1 MKAVLREVSA
11 KKLLGK
17 QDDELIVL
25 NKDDL
30 FKIVE
35 LQRTDK
41 QAKAEYSLFGKRQRL
56 RSAYSQ
62 EVQLADGRIRIVYDV
77 SARPERKIIVYEDGK
92 RQAAGRYKVKK
103 SLSDG
108 KWRL

>member
-1 MKAVLREVSA
+1 MKTMLREVSA

-17 QDDELIVL
+17 QNDELIVL

-77 SARPERKIIVYEDGK
+77 SAVPNGRLSFTKMVND
-92 RQAAGRYKVKK
+92 QAAGRYKVKK
-103 SLSDG
+103 SLNDG